1 MANQQ
6 LVDYIKGQLQAGV
19 KDDDIKKVLKDA
31 GWPDAEVLDGVSAA
45 KGPIVSSPVA
55 QAASPSMTQA
65 TQFAAQSGM
74 GASSGL
80 KINAFGGSISS
91 ASSAAVSTSP
101 KVEEKK
107 ESVKFDFMSN
117 PTGSKSTGETTTFKP
132 QEAKAESFSPVAAAT
147 SAVAAA
153 PTSGKKSLLPW
164 ILFIVAL
171 VALGVAA
178 PMLYMSG
185 LSAKESATSWQ
196 AQYQAVQSQL
206 TSLQGSGADTA
217 TQLSALNSEK
227 QDILDELAIFAVP
240 ALVPVTT
247 TATTTTSGTSTAPVM
262 QMPTSVEFRV
272 KGIITQDSKGV
283 YMITT
288 PRNIVLTVKNS
299 KDSKVDTTL
308 KPMAG
313 QNVVASISGVHAPM
327 SKDLTVESI
336 NGVSVK

>member
-31 GWPDAEVLDGVSAA
+31 GWPDAEVLDGMSAA

-55 QAASPSMTQA
+55 QAASPLASQTT
-65 TQFAAQSGM
+65 TQFSAQSGM
-74 GASSGL
+74 GASSGM

-91 ASSAAVSTSP
+91 TSPTTVSTSP

-107 ESVKFDFMSN
+107 ESVKFDFATSPM
-117 PTGSKSTGETTTFKP
+117 GSKSTGETTTFKP
-132 QEAKAESFSPVAAAT
+132 QEAKAESFSPVATAT
-147 SAVAAA
+147 SAIATATPA
-153 PTSGKKSLLPW
+153 TGKKSLLPW

-171 VALGVAA
+171 VALGVAV

-185 LSAKESATSWQ
+185 LSAKESVTSLQTQLQ
-196 AQYQAVQSQL
+196 AAQSQL
-206 TSLQGSGADTA
+206 MSLQGSGADTA

-240 ALVPVTT
+240 ALVPAT
-247 TATTTTSGTSTAPVM
+247 TATTTSGTSTAPAM
-262 QMPTSVEFRV
+262 QMPASVEFRV
-272 KGIITQDSKGV
+272 KGVITQDSKGV
-283 YMITT
+283 YAITT

-313 QNVVASISGVHAPM
+313 QNVAVSFSGVHAPM
-327 SKDLTVESI
+327 SKDLTVESV